1 MKFLKLTTTNFG
13 EIDIDESA
21 LINFEEGIPGFE
33 NVRRFALLQD
43 DEMIVDWLQG
53 IDEDIAFPV
62 INPFAVKEDYE
73 FKIPEGDINKLKI
86 DRHEDI
92 LIYSIVVIPEDIKD
106 IRTNLQA
113 PIIINAK
120 EKLGKQIILDDRYPL
135 RYEFYEKVGA

>member
-1 MKFLKLTTTNFG
+1 MKLNTTNFG

-33 NVRRFALLQD
+33 HVRRFALLQD

-53 IDEDIAFPV
+53 VDKDVAFPI
-62 INPFAVKEDYE
+62 INPFAIKEGYE
-73 FKIPEGDINKLKI
+73 FKIPDADIKKLNI
-86 DRHEDI
+86 ETQEDL

-120 EKLGKQIILDDRYPL
+120 TKFAKQIILDDRYPL
-135 RYEFYEKVGA
+135 RYEFYEKVGD

>member
-1 MKFLKLTTTNFG
+1 MKLNTTNFG
-13 EIDIDESA
+13 EIEIDESA

-33 NVRRFALLQD
+33 HVRRFALLQD

-73 FKIPEGDINKLKI
+73 FKIPDADIAKLKI
-86 DRHEDI
+86 DRHEEL

-113 PIIINAK
+113 PIIINVNGK
-120 EKLGKQIILDDRYPL
+120 IGKQIILDERYPL

>member
-1 MKFLKLTTTNFG
+1 MKLTTTNFG

>member
-1 MKFLKLTTTNFG
+1 MKLNTTNFG

-33 NVRRFALLQD
+33 SIRRFALLQD

-53 IDEDIAFPV
+53 IDEDIAFPI

-73 FKIPEGDINKLKI
+73 FKISDGDIAKLKI
-86 DRHEDI
+86 ENQEDL
-92 LIYSIVVIPEDIKD
+92 LIYSIVVIPDDIKD

-113 PIIINAK
+113 PIIINTK
-120 EKLGKQIILDDRYPL
+120 SKLAKQIILDDRYPL
-135 RYEFYEKVGA
+135 KYEFYEKVGA

>member
-1 MKFLKLTTTNFG
+1 LKLNTANFG

-33 NVRRFALLQD
+33 SIRRFALLQD

-53 IDEDIAFPV
+53 IDEDVAFPV
-62 INPFAVKEDYE
+62 INPFAVKDDYE
-73 FKIPEGDINKLKI
+73 FKIPDADVKKLNI
-86 DRHEDI
+86 ESQEDL

-135 RYEFYEKVGA
+135 RYDFYEKVGS

>member
-1 MKFLKLTTTNFG
+1 VKFLKLTTTNFG

>member
-1 MKFLKLTTTNFG
+1 LKLTTTNFG

>member
-1 MKFLKLTTTNFG
+1 MKLNTTNFG
-13 EIDIDESA
+13 EINIDESA

-73 FKIPEGDINKLKI
+73 FKIPDADIKKLNI
-86 DRHEDI
+86 ENQEDL
-92 LIYSIVVIPEDIKD
+92 LIYSIVVIPDDIKQ

-120 EKLGKQIILDDRYPL
+120 IKLGKQIILDDRYPL
-135 RYEFYEKVGA
+135 RYEFYEKVGV